1 MSEPVV
7 IEVHGTPAPQGSK
20 IRNRYGAVYE
30 SNRNVAPWREAIR
43 AEAQRQVLVPLA
55 GAVFCRITF
64 RMPRPQGH
72 YGTGRNAGRVRN
84 GAPGLPA
91 GKPDIDKLARA
102 VLDGLTDGGA
112 WKDDGQV
119 IKLDAMK
126 MYALPGMPTGCR
138 IELHCADAISGERT

>member
-30 SNRNVAPWREAIR
+30 SNRNVKPWREAIR
-43 AEAQRQVLVPLA
+43 AEVQRQVLVPLA
-55 GAVFCRITF
+55 GAVICRITF

-72 YGTGRNAGRVRN
+72 YGTGRNAGQIRK

-91 GKPDIDKLARA
+91 GKPDIDKLVRA

-119 IKLDAMK
+119 VKIDAMK
-126 MYALPGMPTGCR
+126 VYTATGTPTGCW
-138 IELHCADAISGERT
+138 IELREIGERT

>member
-43 AEAQRQVLVPLA
+43 AEVQRQVLVPLA
-55 GAVFCRITF
+55 GGVVCEVVF

-72 YGTGRNAGRVRN
+72 YGTGRNAGSVRK
-84 GAPGLPA
+84 GAPGEPA
-91 GKPDIDKLARA
+91 GKPDLDKLCRA

-119 IKLDAMK
+119 VALAARKT
-126 MYALPGMPTGCR
+126 YALPGIPAGCR
-138 IELHCADAISGERT
+138 ITLHETNARA